1 MGVRGT
7 ALQIST
13 ALDFEVE
20 DCISCG
26 VIFAIPR
33 ELRSRLRNN
42 KQTFYCPN
50 GHSMSY
56 TEPEIERVR
65 AQLEQAK
72 RDAEWQRQR
81 AESAD
86 KRLIAAKGQMTKLQ
100 KRVNHGVCPHCQ
112 RTVSQMARH
121 IATKHPDVAKQE

>member
-1 MGVRGT
+1 MSVRGT
-7 ALQIST
+7 AMRINA

-20 DCISCG
+20 DCINCG
-26 VIFAIPR
+26 IIFAIPR
-33 ELRSRLRNN
+33 ELRARLTNN
-42 KQTFYCPN
+42 RQTFYCPN

-65 AQLEQAK
+65 KQLEQAK

-86 KRLIAAKGQMTKLQ
+86 KRLIAAKGQMTKL
-100 KRVNHGVCPHCQ
+100 KNRVNHGVCPHCQ
-112 RTVSQMARH
+112 RTVSQMERH
-121 IATKHPDVAKQE
+121 IATKHPDVCK